1 MADPNVQELEAATK
15 EYIWPN
21 AVTDL
26 FFRSDPVVAYMRQT
40 ALTVFPG
47 GRDMRNVFN
56 YAPLIGGAY
65 LQGAPFTLTKPQ
77 TLSSAIFDPKF
88 YMTNVTEYLEEVRV
102 QNVGEEAAFSLVEN
116 DLNVAMSTISA
127 IVSVNLSRDGQQV
140 GRLAH
145 INGWDEAYNDGITPG
160 WQGIVFPSYGR
171 IVRNGAVKAA
181 MNSVPRWGGTNTGVP
196 ASITYDF
203 IADVYQDCVRGNVE
217 PNLIAMNKRLF
228 AGCQSRIQVQQRF
241 AQEKDPVWGA
251 SGFRINNAMVLK
263 SDYFP
268 SAAYGE
274 NDPILGNYLTG
285 TFTVPVGFDTR
296 SGLPTAG
303 TVVTVGEVMTLFN
316 TEKWLY
322 YVARDP
328 LFAFGFT
335 GFKTDIGSTKV
346 AGQVLAMNNAACR
359 APWSGKQ
366 CYGLAA

>member
-1 MADPNVQELEAATK
+1 MADPVIQELEAATK

-21 AVTDL
+21 AVTDN
-26 FFRSDPVVAYMRQT
+26 FFRSDPVVAYFRQT

-47 GRDMRNVFN
+47 GRDMRSVFN

-65 LQGAPFTLTKPQ
+65 LQGAPFVLAKPQ
-77 TLSSAIFDPKF
+77 TLTSGVAQPKF
-88 YMTNVTEYLEEVRV
+88 YEVNVTEFLEQIRV

-116 DLNVAMSTISA
+116 DLNNAMSTISA
-127 IVSVNLSRDGQQV
+127 IVAVNLSRDGQQV
-140 GRLAH
+140 SRVAH

-160 WQGIVFPSYGR
+160 WQGVVFPNYMTQ
-171 IVRNGAVKAA
+171 IRNGAIKDAY
-181 MNSVPRWGGTNTGVP
+181 NSIPRWGGTTGGQP
-196 ASITYDF
+196 AAIDYDF
-203 IADVYQDCVRGNVE
+203 IVDVYQDCVRGDVE

-251 SGFRINNAMVLK
+251 SGFRINNAIVLK

-268 SAAYGE
+268 SLAYGK
-274 NDPILGNYLTG
+274 NDPDLGNYLTS
-285 TFTVPVGFDTR
+285 TFTVPVGA
-296 SGLPTAG
+296 SPQSNLPTSG

-316 TEKWLY
+316 TEKWIY
-322 YVARDP
+322 WVARDP

-335 GFKTDIGSTKV
+335 GFKTDIGSTRV
-346 AGQVLAMNNAACR
+346 AGQVLAMNNAQNR
-359 APWSGKQ
+359 APWSGKV